1 MDLYTLKPIEFKLAF
16 VLADTAD
23 DAGRVQLN
31 KSEIARRVGI
41 GRTSLYSALR
51 TLGQMGIWDDEKSVF
66 NSEMC
71 SFSEQVSVHEANRC
85 SLNEQVSAHEANRCS
100 LNEHIGPQTPN
111 VRANITAFTNVK
123 ASSCTNNNNNGV
135 DDVEENVGK
144 DDPIIQENDIAAPID
159 TNDLIADLDDE
170 ERESFAEMLDIWADL
185 DPQARCLDP
194 GPWFKKLIR
203 AYGHKIAAGGLLR
216 LQITNFWIEGLEN
229 PKAYARYIVK
239 VLDGI
244 KENGLPPL
252 GESPPV
258 NGGVTSAANNPYKS
272 NKNDPHYDKW
282 SDPAQFVGLPASSI
296 TAECAE

>member
-1 MDLYTLKPIEFKLAF
+1 MNWNQDILNNDELSATDKF
-16 VLADTAD
+16 VYHLL
-23 DAGRVQLN
+23 G
-31 KSEIARRVGI
+31 SETDIQV
-41 GRTSLYSALR
+41 RTS
-51 TLGQMGIWDDEKSVF
+51 V
-66 NSEMC
+66 SETDI
-71 SFSEQVSVHEANRC
+71 QVRNGHT
-85 SLNEQVSAHEANRCS
+85 
-100 LNEHIGPQTPN
+100 GPESPN
-111 VRANITAFTNVK
+111 ACANITAFTNVK
-123 ASSCTNNNNNGV
+123 ASSCTTNNNNGV
-135 DDVEENVGK
+135 EDVKENVGK

-185 DPQARCLDP
+185 DPEARCLDP

-229 PKAYARYIVK
+229 PKAYAGYIVK
-239 VLDGI
+239 VLDGL

-252 GESPPV
+252 GENPPE

-272 NKNDPHYDKW
+272 KNDTQYDKW
-282 SDPAQFVGLPASSI
+282 SDPAQFAGLPASSI

>member
-1 MDLYTLKPIEFKLAF
+1 MNWNQDILNNDELSATDKF
-16 VLADTAD
+16 VYHLLADLGDGAETRRQIAEM
-23 DAGRVQLN
+23 AGISDRHFRRIAVKLRTYR
-31 KSEIARRVGI
+31 SETDIQV
-41 GRTSLYSALR
+41 RTS
-51 TLGQMGIWDDEKSVF
+51 V
-66 NSEMC
+66 SETDI
-71 SFSEQVSVHEANRC
+71 QVRNGHTSPE
-85 SLNEQVSAHEANRCS
+85 S
-100 LNEHIGPQTPN
+100 PN
-111 VRANITAFTNVK
+111 ACANITAFTNVK
-123 ASSCTNNNNNGV
+123 ASFCTTNNNNNNGV
-135 DDVEENVGK
+135 DDVEENTGK

-185 DPQARCLDP
+185 DPEARCLDP

-229 PKAYARYIVK
+229 PKAYAGYIVK
-239 VLDGI
+239 VLDGL
-244 KENGLPPL
+244 KETGLLPL
-252 GESPPV
+252 GENPPV
-258 NGGVTSAANNPYKS
+258 NGGITSAANNPYKS

>member
-1 MDLYTLKPIEFKLAF
+1 MNWNQDILNNDELSATDKF
-16 VLADTAD
+16 VYHLLADLGDGAETRRQVA
-23 DAGRVQLN
+23 
-31 KSEIARRVGI
+31 EIAGISDRHFRRIAVKLRTYRSETDI
-41 GRTSLYSALR
+41 QVRTS
-51 TLGQMGIWDDEKSVF
+51 V
-66 NSEMC
+66 SETDI
-71 SFSEQVSVHEANRC
+71 QVRNGHT
-85 SLNEQVSAHEANRCS
+85 
-100 LNEHIGPQTPN
+100 GPESPN
-111 VRANITAFTNVK
+111 ACANITAFTNVK
-123 ASSCTNNNNNGV
+123 ASSCTTNNNNGV
-135 DDVEENVGK
+135 EDVKENVGK

-185 DPQARCLDP
+185 DPEARCLDP

-229 PKAYARYIVK
+229 PKAYAGYIVK
-239 VLDGI
+239 VLDGL

-252 GESPPV
+252 GENPPE

-272 NKNDPHYDKW
+272 KNDTQYDKW
-282 SDPAQFVGLPASSI
+282 SDPAQFAGLPASSI